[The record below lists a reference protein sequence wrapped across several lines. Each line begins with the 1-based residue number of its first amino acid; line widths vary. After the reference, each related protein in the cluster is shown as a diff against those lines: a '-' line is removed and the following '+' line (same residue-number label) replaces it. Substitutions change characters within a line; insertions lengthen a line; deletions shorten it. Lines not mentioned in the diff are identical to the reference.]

1 MPVRSTAR
9 SPSSASSKAGEAM
22 AVRGE
27 GEALLLGGASGESE
41 AVRLLEKPA
50 VLRVLSVL
58 LFAAIW
64 EIAGRIPVSFAFP
77 TFSDTLAAF
86 IGLVADGSL
95 PMAYLSTLQPLVLGV
110 LLSAFIGVGVG
121 TLCGLWRTGEWLL
134 IPVFIVL
141 QAAPVA
147 AFIPLVTFVYGI
159 GMTAKT
165 LAVMIL
171 ALPVIVLN
179 TYKAVRNT
187 NASLLLMCRSFLG
200 TPRQQIVKIILPD
213 ASPVIFAGLRLGVAA
228 GFVGVVLAELL
239 ITPTGIGD
247 LITFHRSRADYAEMY
262 ATIASII
269 VLSTLTLVALQWV
282 EARVFRPEKRGK

>member
-1 MPVRSTAR
+1 MASVRTEGGAASLPPLIGRSDAR
-9 SPSSASSKAGEAM
+9 SWQENPTLLRIAS
-22 AVRGE
+22 V
-27 GEALLLGGASGESE
+27 
-41 AVRLLEKPA
+41 V
-50 VLRVLSVL
+50 
-58 LFAAIW
+58 LFAGVW
-64 EIAGRIPVSFAFP
+64 QIAGLIPVSFAFP
-77 TFSDTLAAF
+77 TFSDTVVAF
-86 IGLVADGSL
+86 VEMTADGSL
-95 PMAYLSTLQPLVLGV
+95 PKAYLSTLQPLLLGV
-110 LLSAFIGVGVG
+110 VLSTFLGVGLG
-121 TLCGLWRTGEWLL
+121 TVCGLWRTGEWLL

-147 AFIPLVTFVYGI
+147 AFIPMVTFIYGI

-179 TYKAVRNT
+179 TYKAVRNV
-187 NASLLLMCRSFLG
+187 NVSLIAMCQSFLG
-200 TPRQQIVKIILPD
+200 TRWQVVSRVILPD

-247 LITFHRSRADYAEMY
+247 LITFHRSRANYAEMY

-269 VLSTLTLVALQWV
+269 ALSTLTLVALQWI
-282 EARVFRPEKRGK
+282 ETRVFRPEKRGA

>member
-1 MPVRSTAR
+1 MA
-9 SPSSASSKAGEAM
+9 AS
-22 AVRGE
+22 RHIE
-27 GEALLLGGASGESE
+27 GEALPLGGASRPAE
-41 AVRLLEKPA
+41 AAGLLENPA
-50 VLRVLSVL
+50 VLRLLSVL

-64 EIAGRIPVSFAFP
+64 EMAGRWPVSFAFP
-77 TFSDTLAAF
+77 TFSDTAIAF
-86 IGLVADGSL
+86 VGLIADGSL
-95 PMAYLSTLQPLVLGV
+95 PKAYLSTLQPLVLGV
-110 LLSAFIGVGVG
+110 VLSAFLGVGIG
-121 TLCGLWRTGEWLL
+121 TLCGLWRTTEWLL

-179 TYKAVRNT
+179 TYKAVRNVQG
-187 NASLLLMCRSFLG
+187 SLLLMCRSFLG
-200 TPRQQIVKIILPD
+200 TPTQEIVKIILPD

-269 VLSTLTLVALQWV
+269 ALSTLTLVALQWV
-282 EARVFRPEKRGK
+282 ETRVFRPEKRGK

>member
-1 MPVRSTAR
+1 MTEFRAQ
-9 SPSSASSKAGEAM
+9 
-22 AVRGE
+22 
-27 GEALLLGGASGESE
+27 SE
-41 AVRLLEKPA
+41 AVGLSPVSRPGSSRGWGQHPAFLRL
-50 VLRVLSVL
+50 VSIV
-58 LFAAIW
+58 LFAGIW

-77 TFSDTLAAF
+77 TFSATLVAF
-86 IGLVADGSL
+86 LEMMADGSMPL
-95 PMAYLSTLQPLVLGV
+95 AYLSTLQPLILGV
-110 LLSAFIGVGVG
+110 VLSAFLGVGVG
-121 TLCGLWRTGEWLL
+121 TLCGLSRTGEWLL
-134 IPVFIVL
+134 IPMFIVL

-179 TYKAVRNT
+179 TYKAVRNV
-187 NASLLLMCRSFLG
+187 NESLLVMSRSFLG
-200 TPRQQIVKIILPD
+200 TRWQTVIKIILPD

-228 GFVGVVLAELL
+228 GFVGVVLAEQL
-239 ITPTGIGD
+239 ITPTRIGD

-269 VLSTLTLVALQWV
+269 ALSTLTLVFLQWI
-282 EARVFRPEKRGK
+282 ELRIFRPEKRGR

>member
-1 MPVRSTAR
+1 MAADIGTEREAIGLAPIAGRSDGVSFLQRPV
-9 SPSSASSKAGEAM
+9 
-22 AVRGE
+22 V
-27 GEALLLGGASGESE
+27 L
-41 AVRLLEKPA
+41 RLLSI
-50 VLRVLSVL
+50 V

-77 TFSDTLAAF
+77 TFLDTAVAF
-86 IGLVADGSL
+86 FEMIANGEL
-95 PMAYLSTLQPLVLGV
+95 PRAYVSTLQPLILGIVLSTFLGV
-110 LLSAFIGVGVG
+110 GLG
-121 TLCGLWRTGEWLL
+121 TLCGLWRPGEWMV

-147 AFIPLVTFVYGI
+147 AFIPMVTFVYGI

-171 ALPVIVLN
+171 ALPIIVLN
-179 TYKAVRNT
+179 SYKAVRNV
-187 NASLLLMCRSFLG
+187 NASLIAMCRSFLG
-200 TPRQQIVKIILPD
+200 SRRQEIAKVIFPD

-269 VLSTLTLVALQWV
+269 ALSTVTLIGLQWV
-282 EARVFRPEKRGK
+282 EIHLFRPEKRGA

>member
-1 MPVRSTAR
+1 MANSMRSDGEVLLAGRASVAGDAAR
-9 SPSSASSKAGEAM
+9 LFESSL
-22 AVRGE
+22 V
-27 GEALLLGGASGESE
+27 L
-41 AVRLLEKPA
+41 RLLSI
-50 VLRVLSVL
+50 V

-64 EIAGRIPVSFAFP
+64 EVAGRIPVSFAFP
-77 TFSDTLAAF
+77 TFSDTLVAF
-86 IGLVADGSL
+86 IGLIADGSL
-95 PMAYLSTLQPLVLGV
+95 PKAYLSTLQPLTLGV
-110 LLSAFIGVGVG
+110 VLSALLGVGIG
-121 TLCGLWRTGEWLL
+121 LMCGLWRTGEWLL
-134 IPVFIVL
+134 VPVFIVL

-147 AFIPLVTFVYGI
+147 AFIPLVTFIYGI

-187 NASLLLMCRSFLG
+187 NASLILMCRSFLG
-200 TPRQQIVKIILPD
+200 TPSQQILKVILPD

-247 LITFHRSRADYAEMY
+247 LITFSRSRADYAAMY

-269 VLSTLTLVALQWV
+269 ALSTLTLVALQWV
-282 EARVFRPEKRGK
+282 ETRVFRPEKRGE

>member
-1 MPVRSTAR
+1 MAEAGTEREAIGLAPLAGRSEVGSFLQR
-9 SPSSASSKAGEAM
+9 
-22 AVRGE
+22 
-27 GEALLLGGASGESE
+27 
-41 AVRLLEKPA
+41 PA
-50 VLRVLSVL
+50 VLRLLSIA
-58 LFAAIW
+58 LFALIW

-77 TFSDTLAAF
+77 TFSATAVAF
-86 IGLVADGSL
+86 FELTASGEL
-95 PMAYLSTLQPLVLGV
+95 PRAYISTLQPLILGV
-110 LLSAFIGVGVG
+110 VLSAFLGVGIG
-121 TLCGLWRTGEWLL
+121 TLCGLWRPGEWLA
-134 IPVFIVL
+134 IPVFVVL

-179 TYKAVRNT
+179 SYKAVRNVNT
-187 NASLLLMCRSFLG
+187 SLLTMCRSFLG
-200 TPRQQIVKIILPD
+200 SRRQEVTKVIFPD

-247 LITFHRSRADYAEMY
+247 LITFYRSRAHYAEMY

-269 VLSTLTLVALQWV
+269 ALSTVTLIVLQWIEV
-282 EARVFRPEKRGK
+282 RVFRPEKRGA